1 VKRHHREFENGLLE
15 LVHGWVV
22 ADPMS
27 AVLPADVV
35 VPVQDDHARS
45 LDGVASDVLGPEALT
60 KRTRVGGCATGVQ
73 QLESEALVEAD
84 RAAELVIGVEE

>member
-1 VKRHHREFENGLLE
+1 VSGHHREFENGLLE

-22 ADPMS
+22 ADSMAS
-27 AVLPADVV
+27 VLPADVV
-35 VPVQDDHARS
+35 VLVEDDHARS

-60 KRTRVGGCATGVQ
+60 KRACVGGCATGVQ
-73 QLESEALVEAD
+73 QLESEAFVEAD